1 MNPPAIAPRVQA
13 AGLDA
18 VVAFSLENVYYLS
31 GVAILTQRLIPS
43 RLAMVA
49 WTASDEQ
56 VMVICTIE
64 EAQVRAESRIADV
77 VGYVEF
83 ADSPVA
89 ALAAVLARLGL
100 RDGRIGLE
108 SEAIAQTHYAEL
120 SGLLPG
126 ATFVGADAVFHDA
139 RMVKT
144 PEEIELMAHAASVT
158 ELAIHATFNE
168 ASAGDTEAQVAD
180 RMESRVRG
188 SGTGIAF
195 TVLATGAN
203 AHLVHPSPGDLTL
216 SRGSIVRTDFGGYFG
231 ARHAGYMSDLART
244 GVVSRAS
251 TRQQDTYKGLVE
263 VHQELIDLLRPG
275 VRASDVF
282 AHCRNA
288 FEDRQMVFTMPHV
301 GHGIGISVHEP
312 PMLSPQSAQV
322 LLPGMVLAIEPI
334 TVGHDGIYH
343 IEDMVEITDAG
354 ARVLSSRHDWS
365 TLRVIG

>member
-1 MNPPAIAPRVQA
+1 VNPPAIAPRVQA

-18 VVAFSLENVYYLS
+18 VVAFSMENVYYLS

-49 WTASDEQ
+49 WTAGDDK
-56 VMVICTIE
+56 VMIICTIE
-64 EAQVRAESRIADV
+64 EGQVRAESRISDV
-77 VGYVEF
+77 VGYTEF
-83 ADSPVA
+83 AESPVA
-89 ALAAVLARLGL
+89 ALAAVLSRLGL

-108 SEAIAQTHYAEL
+108 SEAVAQTHYAEL
-120 SGLLPG
+120 CGLLPG
-126 ATFVGADAVFHDA
+126 ATFVGADAVFNDA

-144 PEEIELMAHAASVT
+144 PEEIEVLTQAASVT

-168 ASAGDTEAQVAD
+168 ASAGDTEAEVAD

-188 SGTGIAF
+188 PGAGIAF

-203 AHLVHPSPGDLTL
+203 AHLVHPSPSDLTF

-231 ARHAGYMSDLART
+231 SRHAGYMSDLART
-244 GVVSRAS
+244 GVVSRAT
-251 TRQQDTYKGLVE
+251 TRQQDTYQRLVE
-263 VHQELIDLLRPG
+263 VHQELIDMLRPG
-275 VRASDVF
+275 VRACDVF
-282 AHCRNA
+282 EHCRAA
-288 FEDRQMVFTMPHV
+288 FENREMVFRMPHV

-312 PMLSPQSAQV
+312 PLLSPQTVQE

-343 IEDMVEITDAG
+343 IEDMVEITDVG
-354 ARVLSSRHDWS
+354 ARVLSSGHDWS